1 MHQISRNLQEIQ
13 QRLHEAAQLAGRD
26 PAAVRLVAV
35 TKTVGL
41 DRLKAAVAA
50 GHTLF
55 GENYVQEARAKIAAL
70 GPGLT
75 WHFIGH
81 LQSNKARAAVELF
94 DLIHSVDRLRLAQ
107 ALDQAASRLGKVQN
121 ILLQVNLAGEESKS
135 GATPEDVQ
143 NLLSNI
149 SNMPNLKVLGLM
161 TMPPWF
167 PDPEEA
173 RPYFRALRELR
184 DRLRRLHLVEGDLG
198 ELSMGMTGDFEA
210 AVAEGATLVR
220 IGTAIFGRRRPT

>member
-1 MHQISRNLQEIQ
+1 MNQISRNLQEIQ
-13 QRLHEAAQLAGRD
+13 QRLHEAAQRAGLD

-41 DRLKAAVAA
+41 NRLQEAVAA

-70 GPGLT
+70 GPGLA

-81 LQSNKARAAVELF
+81 LQSNKARAAVDLF

-121 ILLQVNLAGEESKS
+121 ILLQVNLAGEASKS
-135 GATPEDVQ
+135 GAAPEDVQ

-149 SNMPNLKVLGLM
+149 SKMPNLKVLGLM

-220 IGTAIFGRRRPT
+220 IGTAIFGRRPT

>member
-1 MHQISRNLQEIQ
+1 
-13 QRLHEAAQLAGRD
+13 
-26 PAAVRLVAV
+26 VRLVAV

-41 DRLKAAVAA
+41 NRLQEAVAA

-55 GENYVQEARAKIAAL
+55 GENYVQEAKAKIAAL

-107 ALDQAASRLGKVQN
+107 ALDQAARRLGKVQD

-135 GATPEDVQ
+135 GAAPEDVQ
-143 NLLSNI
+143 KLLSEI
-149 SNMPNLKVLGLM
+149 SKMANLRVLGLM

-173 RPYFRALRELR
+173 RPYFRGLRELR
-184 DRLRRLHLVEGDLG
+184 DRLRRLHLVESDLS
-198 ELSMGMTGDFEA
+198 ELSMGMTGDFEV

-220 IGTAIFGRRRPT
+220 IGTAIFGRRPT

>member
-1 MHQISRNLQEIQ
+1 MSQITENLAEIHRRLVAAASR
-13 QRLHEAAQLAGRD
+13 AGRD

-41 DRLKAAVAA
+41 ERLQEAVAA

-55 GENYVQEARAKIAAL
+55 GENYVQEARKKIATL

-81 LQSNKARAAVELF
+81 LQSNKAKAAVGVF
-94 DLIHSVDRLRLAQ
+94 HLIHSVDRLRLAQ
-107 ALDQAASRLGKVQN
+107 ALEQAGARQGKVQD
-121 ILLQVNLAGEESKS
+121 ILIQVNVAGEETKS
-135 GATPEDVQ
+135 GAAPGEVHD
-143 NLLSNI
+143 LLMEI
-149 SNMPNLKVLGLM
+149 SKMPHLRVVGLM
-161 TMPPWF
+161 TMPPWLS
-167 PDPEEA
+167 DPEEV

-184 DRLRRLHLVEGDLG
+184 DRLRQARLVEGDLP

-210 AVAEGATLVR
+210 AVEEGATLVR
-220 IGTAIFGRRRPT
+220 IGTAIFGRRCG